1 MNYPSI
7 FNDVIGPVMRGPSS
21 SHCAASNRIGLIAKD
36 LIGGKIDN
44 VMIEYDENGS
54 LATTHETQGVDIGLF
69 AGFLGWDITDER
81 LLNSRSALVQAGIDH
96 QIKIHDFKATHPNTY
111 RITLT
116 NEKASVSLDA
126 LSTGGGIIKI
136 TAINQI
142 PVNIYGDCYEM
153 LLFSV
158 SPQEKV
164 VQYIREEF
172 PECSILVHQSQN
184 LILTEVKSIK
194 AFEFENESK
203 LIQYFDTLT
212 IRQIKPVLPILS
224 SPDIKV
230 PFESV
235 VSGLAF
241 AENQQLNPWELA
253 VAYESARGNIS
264 TKTVIEKMGRL
275 VAIIKKSIEQGL
287 AGTSYSDRLLGYQ
300 CGQFQEKMKTGQLI
314 ECGVI
319 NQMILYITALMEV
332 KSAFGIIVAAPTAGS
347 CGALPGS
354 VIAAQDF
361 FGYSDEETIRAM
373 LVAGLIG
380 VFIAKDSTF
389 AAELA
394 GCQAECGAASGMA
407 AAAFTYLNGGSV
419 KQCFDAASLAL
430 QNVFGMTCD
439 PVANRVEVPC
449 LGKNILAGTNALTAT
464 NMILAGYDAVIPL
477 QETIMAFDQVGR
489 SLPRS
494 LRCTG
499 LGGLTITETSK
510 KLETALADKHKKDHV
525 S

>member
-1 MNYPSI
+1 MNSPSI

-21 SHCAASNRIGLIAKD
+21 SHCAASNRIGLIAKA
-36 LIGGKIDN
+36 LIGEQIAN
-44 VMIEYDENGS
+44 VVIEYDENGS

-69 AGFLGWDITDER
+69 AGFLGWDIIDER
-81 LLNSRSALVQAGIDH
+81 LLNSRSALKQAGINH

-111 RITLT
+111 RITLS
-116 NEKASVSLDA
+116 NANASVTLEA

-136 TAINQI
+136 TEINQV
-142 PVNIYGDCYEM
+142 PVNIFGDCFEIIV
-153 LLFSV
+153 FSV
-158 SPQEKV
+158 SPQEKLV
-164 VQYIREEF
+164 PFIQEVF
-172 PECSILVHQSQN
+172 PDCDILVHQSQN
-184 LILTEVKSIK
+184 SILIEIKSIK
-194 AFEFENESK
+194 AFTSES
-203 LIQYFDTLT
+203 YDTLNKNFDELT
-212 IRQIKPVLPILS
+212 VRQIKPVLPILS

-230 PFESV
+230 PFESA

-241 AENQQLNPWELA
+241 AENHQLTPWELA
-253 VAYESARGNIS
+253 IAYESARGNIS
-264 TKTVIEKMGRL
+264 AEVVVDKMGDL
-275 VAIIKKSIEQGL
+275 VKIIKKSIEHGL
-287 AGTSYSDRLLGYQ
+287 SGTAYSDRLLGYQ
-300 CGQFQEKMKTGQLI
+300 SGQFREKMKKGQLI
-314 ECGVI
+314 EGGVI
-319 NQMILYITALMEV
+319 NHMILYITALMEV

-354 VIAAQDF
+354 IIAAQDYF
-361 FGYSDEETIRAM
+361 SYSDEESVRAM

-389 AAELA
+389 AAELG

-407 AAAFTYLNGGSV
+407 AAAFTYLNGGNV

-430 QNVFGMTCD
+430 QNIFGMTCD

-449 LGKNILAGTNALTAT
+449 LGKNILAGTNALTSA

-477 QETIMAFDQVGR
+477 QETITAFDQVGR

-499 LGGLTITETSK
+499 LAGLSVTKTSK
-510 KLETALADKHKKDHV
+510 KLEAELVGKR
-525 S
+525 